1 MPGSGENLQVEDI
14 QSAEVLTREATPTE
28 HAEVAR
34 VTVEGYREYA
44 SQMSAEAWAEY
55 ETDLSDVSGR
65 AARGVILVAEVDGAI
80 GGALAYVPAGRIES
94 DWLPRDW
101 AYFRALA
108 VLPGNRGRG
117 VGKALTEAC
126 IARARN
132 EGAAALALH
141 TTEGMPVARAMYE
154 RMGFVRHSERQGKT
168 WKVWVYVMRLD

>member
-1 MPGSGENLQVEDI
+1 MEDV
-14 QSAEVLTREATPTE
+14 QPAEVLTREATPAE

-44 SQMSAEAWAEY
+44 SQMSPEAWAEY
-55 ETDLSDVSGR
+55 ESDLSDVSGR
-65 AARGVILVAEVDGAI
+65 AARGVILVGEVEGAVA
-80 GGALAYVPAGRIES
+80 GALAYYPAGRIES

-108 VLPGNRGRG
+108 VLPAYRGRG
-117 VGKALTEAC
+117 VGRALTVAC
-126 IARARN
+126 IDRARS

-154 RMGFVRHSERQGKT
+154 RMGFVRHSERQGRT
-168 WKVWVYVMRLD
+168 WKVWVYVMRLG

>member
-1 MPGSGENLQVEDI
+1 MEDV
-14 QSAEVLTREATPTE
+14 QSAKVLTREAAPAE

-44 SQMSAEAWAEY
+44 GQMAPDAWAEY
-55 ETDLSDVSGR
+55 EIDLSDVSGR

-80 GGALAYVPAGRIES
+80 AGALAYFPAGRIES

-108 VLPGNRGRG
+108 VLPAYRGRG
-117 VGKALTEAC
+117 VGRALTMAC
-126 IARARN
+126 IARARS
-132 EGAAALALH
+132 EGAAALSLH

-154 RMGFVRHSERQGKT
+154 RMGFVRHSERQGTT

>member
-1 MPGSGENLQVEDI
+1 MVEDV
-14 QSAEVLTREATPTE
+14 QSAKVLTREAKPAE

-34 VTVEGYREYA
+34 ITVEGYREYT
-44 SQMSAEAWAEY
+44 SQMSADAWAEY
-55 ETDLSDVSGR
+55 ESDLSDVSGR
-65 AARGVILVAEVDGAI
+65 AARGMILVADVDGGVA
-80 GGALAYVPAGRIES
+80 GALSYYPAGQIES

-108 VLPGNRGRG
+108 VLPAYRGRG
-117 VGKALTEAC
+117 VGRALTEAC
-126 IARARN
+126 IARARS

-154 RMGFVRHSERQGKT
+154 RMGFVRHSERQGST

>member
-1 MPGSGENLQVEDI
+1 MKDVR
-14 QSAEVLTREATPTE
+14 SAEILTREATPAE
-28 HAEVAR
+28 HSEVAR

-44 SQMSAEAWAEY
+44 SQMSPDAWAEY
-55 ETDLSDVSGR
+55 ESDLSDVSGR
-65 AARGVILVAEVDGAI
+65 AAGGVILVAEGDGAVA
-80 GGALAYVPAGRIES
+80 GALAYFPAGRIES

-108 VLPGNRGRG
+108 VLPAYRGRG
-117 VGKALTEAC
+117 VGRALTVAC
-126 IARARN
+126 IDRARS

-154 RMGFVRHSERQGKT
+154 RMGFVRHSERQGST

>member
-1 MPGSGENLQVEDI
+1 MEDV
-14 QSAEVLTREATPTE
+14 QSVKVLTREATPAE

-44 SQMSAEAWAEY
+44 GQMSATAWDEY
-55 ETDLSDVSGR
+55 ERDLSDVSGR
-65 AARGVILVAEVDGAI
+65 AARGVILVAEVDGGIA
-80 GGALAYVPAGRIES
+80 GALAYFPAGRIES

-108 VLPGNRGRG
+108 VLPAYRGGG
-117 VGKALTEAC
+117 VGRALTVAC
-126 IARARN
+126 IARARS

-154 RMGFVRHSERQGKT
+154 RMGFVRHSERQGST